1 MMLCTRCTAVQ
12 SVRDIQ
18 TGSAAVSCVGPPA
31 RYSCSQLESSRGG
44 GGTGRSSPILRSAL
58 SYQDID
64 DLDSEGVV
72 RVVEEVSGKTL
83 PATICR

>member
-1 MMLCTRCTAVQ
+1 MLCTRCTIVQ

-18 TGSAAVSCVGPPA
+18 TGSAVSCVGPPA

-44 GGTGRSSPILRSAL
+44 GGTGRSSPGLRSAL

-72 RVVEEVSGKTL
+72 RVVEEVTVDSEDTTSHL
-83 PATICR
+83 